1 MHISGEPLLDPIIK
15 KECGGWGGAVHD
27 VNDAK
32 QRAFAVEQR
41 NPLLNE
47 ESLINKH
54 QLGAKHRTNVL
65 VKKKKKRKKNL

>member
-1 MHISGEPLLDPIIK
+1 MGGGGEPSIN
-15 KECGGWGGAVHD
+15 D

-65 VKKKKKRKKNL
+65 VKEKKKKTSKI